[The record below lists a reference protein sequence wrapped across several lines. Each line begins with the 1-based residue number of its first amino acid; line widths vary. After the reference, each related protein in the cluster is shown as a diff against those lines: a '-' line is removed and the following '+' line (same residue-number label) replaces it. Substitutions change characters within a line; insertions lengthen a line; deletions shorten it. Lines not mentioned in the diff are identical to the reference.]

1 METKHIL
8 VVDDDEMIRAC
19 ITEILNLEG
28 YKVYSAVHG
37 KEALDLL
44 TSVGED
50 KLPGCIILD
59 LKMPVMDGQT
69 FLKKIHSNYPDSLGR
84 IPIIVASANGNLR
97 NSPELQDAVET
108 WDKPIELE
116 DIARVAHKYCGAPA
130 MMLQ

>member
-1 METKHIL
+1 MTTKNIL

-44 TSVGED
+44 ISLHSD
-50 KLPGCIILD
+50 NLPGCIILD

-69 FLKKIHSNYPDSLGR
+69 FLRNIHTDYPDSLGL
-84 IPIIVASANGNLR
+84 IPVIVASANGNVR
-97 NSPELQDAVET
+97 NHPDLVDAVET
-108 WDKPIELE
+108 WDKPIELD
-116 DIARVAHKYCGAPA
+116 DISRVAHKYCGAPT
-130 MMLQ
+130 MLLQ